1 MATGAIARPREQVR
15 EVMFLWEGRDKQGRV
30 VKGEMRAGGES
41 VVAASLRRRGIIAS
55 KIRKQSFSRDS
66 FRRCCGLASR

>member
-30 VKGEMRAGGES
+30 VKGEMRAGGP
-41 VVAASLRRRGIIAS
+41 
-55 KIRKQSFSRDS
+55 
-66 FRRCCGLASR
+66 